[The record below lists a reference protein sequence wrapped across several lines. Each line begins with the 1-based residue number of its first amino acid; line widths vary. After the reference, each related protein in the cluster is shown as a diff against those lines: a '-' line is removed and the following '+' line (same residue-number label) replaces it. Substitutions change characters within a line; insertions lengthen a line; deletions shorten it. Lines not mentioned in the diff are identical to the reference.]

1 MRAFLK
7 TFTKIASENYPEVR
21 ERACTCYTPS
31 HPSHHTPLTPLLTHH
46 HTSLLTRPSP
56 PPHTPSSQVMEKTYI
71 CYAPWVF
78 QKVWGFV
85 SPMLDPRTAS
95 KFVIMGGPSE
105 FLPRLQ
111 AQRDEMDTRI
121 DAWTDRQGAWI
132 DRRIDGWMDRQAD
145 R

>member
-1 MRAFLK
+1 
-7 TFTKIASENYPEVR
+7 
-21 ERACTCYTPS
+21 
-31 HPSHHTPLTPLLTHH
+31 
-46 HTSLLTRPSP
+46 
-56 PPHTPSSQVMEKTYI
+56 MEKTYI